1 MTMVFKNIGGYEAA
15 NDDISGVCRLFLL
28 IDTIMDRA
36 REFRDRALGFLK
48 HYFVGLYE
56 RAGENH
62 LFLFSGGLAFSIIIC
77 MVPFVLIV
85 FYILGRILESQ
96 AVSQQIDIFI
106 DTVIPY
112 VQYSNK
118 VKYIL
123 HTRADEVIAYK
134 NIAGYV
140 GVVGL
145 LFAASGLFSSMR
157 TILNR
162 IFRIEGPRAYVGKLR
177 DLGMVL
183 LVIVFIMLAT
193 AILPVFEIIKD
204 SADKIVILQRFQLTG
219 AQGKLYFFVSLF
231 TIFALFFSLYNLI
244 PKGRL
249 GFKVPAV
256 GAFWAA
262 LLWVMAKEIFGY
274 YITNVASLKRIYG
287 TYMLFA
293 VVTFWLYYS
302 SIVFLLGAQIA
313 QLYRERKNGSSGN
326 GPVFGATTP
335 GEGDS

>member
-1 MTMVFKNIGGYEAA
+1 MNRFKDY
-15 NDDISGVCRLFLL
+15 L
-28 IDTIMDRA
+28 A
-36 REFRDRALGFLK
+36 RTRGFLR
-48 HYFVGLYE
+48 HYIIGLFE

-62 LFLFSGGLAFSIIIC
+62 LFLFGGGLAFSMIVC
-77 MVPFVLIV
+77 MVPFVLII
-85 FYILGRILESQ
+85 FYFLGRILQSGS
-96 AVSQQIDIFI
+96 VSQQIDIFI

-112 VQYSNK
+112 IEYSNK

-157 TILNR
+157 TSLNR
-162 IFRIEGPRAYVGKLR
+162 IFRIHGPRVYVGKLR

-183 LVIVFIMLAT
+183 LVILFILLAT
-193 AILPVFEIIKD
+193 AIFPVFEVIKD
-204 SADKIVILQRFQLTG
+204 SADKIEILRRFQLTG
-219 AQGKLYFFVSLF
+219 AQGKLYFVVSLT
-231 TIFALFFSLYNLI
+231 TIFVLFFTLYNLI

-262 LLWVMAKEIFGY
+262 LLWVAAKEIFGY
-274 YITNVASLKRIYG
+274 YITNMASLKRIYG
-287 TYMLFA
+287 TYVLFA

-302 SIVFLLGAQIA
+302 SVVFLLGAQIA
-313 QLYRERKNGSSGN
+313 QLYRERKENR
-326 GPVFGATTP
+326 TYL
-335 GEGDS
+335 

>member
-1 MTMVFKNIGGYEAA
+1 MDM
-15 NDDISGVCRLFLL
+15 L
-28 IDTIMDRA
+28 MDRLKNFL
-36 REFRDRALGFLK
+36 RGALVFSR
-48 HYFVGLYE
+48 HYFIGLYE

-62 LFLFSGGLAFSIIIC
+62 LFLFGAGLAFSIIIC
-77 MVPFVLIV
+77 MVPFMLII
-85 FYILGRILESQ
+85 FYFLGRVLQSET
-96 AVSQQIDIFI
+96 VSQQIDIFI

-112 VQYSNK
+112 LQYSNK

-134 NIAGYV
+134 NIAGYA
-140 GVVGL
+140 GAVGL

-157 TILNR
+157 TSLNR
-162 IFRIEGPRAYVGKLR
+162 IFKTEGPSAYVGKLR

-183 LVIVFIMLAT
+183 LAIIFMMLAT
-193 AILPVFEIIKD
+193 AVFPVLEIIKD
-204 SADKIVILQRFQLTG
+204 SADKIEILRRFQLTG
-219 AQGKLYFFVSLF
+219 AQGSFYFFASLF
-231 TIFALFFSLYNLI
+231 TIFILFFTLYNLI

-262 LLWVMAKEIFGY
+262 LLWVLAKEIFGY

-302 SIVFLLGAQIA
+302 SVVFLIGAQIA
-313 QLYRERKNGSSGN
+313 QLYRERRDGRNQ
-326 GPVFGATTP
+326 
-335 GEGDS
+335 